1 MLCTSQKDVI
11 SLELETL
18 PLVFPTLAACHL
30 AETHA
35 EKKGTNPPFNYT
47 AHFIISPQI
56 LLLISFTDFVY
67 ISGVFQL

>member
-35 EKKGTNPPFNYT
+35 EKK
-47 AHFIISPQI
+47 AQI
-56 LLLISFTDFVY
+56 LHLIILRILLSHLRFCC
-67 ISGVFQL
+67 

>member
-1 MLCTSQKDVI
+1 MCCSMLCTSQKDVI

-35 EKKGTNPPFNYT
+35 EKK
-47 AHFIISPQI
+47 AQI
-56 LLLISFTDFVY
+56 LHLIILRILLSHLRFCC
-67 ISGVFQL
+67 